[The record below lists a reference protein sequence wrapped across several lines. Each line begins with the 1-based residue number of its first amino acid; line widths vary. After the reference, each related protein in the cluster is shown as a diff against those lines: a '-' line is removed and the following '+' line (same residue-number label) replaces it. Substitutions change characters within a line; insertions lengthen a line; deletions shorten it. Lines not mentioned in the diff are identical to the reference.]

1 MRSDDRCGG
10 NAHQIPEGLV
20 IEVGNVQHHAQFFH
34 PFYGTF
40 AGFGQAAGRVL
51 RTAGSQ
57 SVQFVP
63 GQHGMTCADLVV
75 EVVDH
80 VDVLT
85 DLAQAFDTGDNVD
98 LACLGA
104 FFKIIKLSDKVEQVS
119 RINHLGFDAFD
130 DLFGASRWVL
140 VVRRVDPDDKDT
152 AGYLAC
158 LEFFQMIFTEN
169 IGFVVVYSFA
179 GDVGPDVA
187 VSIKKHEN
195 NLLLFWKETTG

>member
-1 MRSDDRCGG
+1 MTGVVAMLIKSQKDLSLRWETSSTMPSFSIRLS
-10 NAHQIPEGLV
+10 ARLPASV
-20 IEVGNVQHHAQFFH
+20 KPRVGA
-34 PFYGTF
+34 
-40 AGFGQAAGRVL
+40 L

-104 FFKIIKLSDKVEQVS
+104 FFKII
-119 RINHLGFDAFD
+119 N
-130 DLFGASRWVL
+130 
-140 VVRRVDPDDKDT
+140 
-152 AGYLAC
+152 
-158 LEFFQMIFTEN
+158 
-169 IGFVVVYSFA
+169 
-179 GDVGPDVA
+179 
-187 VSIKKHEN
+187 
-195 NLLLFWKETTG
+195 